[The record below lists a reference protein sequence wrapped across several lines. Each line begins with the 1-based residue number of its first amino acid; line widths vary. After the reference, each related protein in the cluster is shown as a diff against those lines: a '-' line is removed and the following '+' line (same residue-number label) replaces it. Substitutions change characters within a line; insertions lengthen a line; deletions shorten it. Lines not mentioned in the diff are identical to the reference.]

1 MGGGGKRWGGR
12 SELLSVDVL
21 KYAVK
26 LKLGKL
32 GVGKLCLGTC
42 TTGAMADRCQQKTVV
57 SIPSRG
63 TVGAWRAWVGVWV
76 RVWVGAFSLLLLA
89 EEAGNGVRAG
99 PVQNS
104 IRRSCAGL
112 TAVGAAIT
120 LFDRFVMGVM
130 WAVGSGVDIIKQF
143 CVKKLFFVLNN
154 FLCSVGKI
162 NLVT

>member
-26 LKLGKL
+26 PKLGKL
-32 GVGKLCLGTC
+32 GVGKVCLGTC
-42 TTGAMADRCQQKTVV
+42 TTGAVVNRRQQKTVV
-57 SIPSRG
+57 SIPSRV

-89 EEAGNGVRAG
+89 EEGNGVRAG

-104 IRRSCAGL
+104 SRRSCAGL
-112 TAVGAAIT
+112 PTVGAAGT
-120 LFDRFVMGVM
+120 SFDLFVMGVM
-130 WAVGSGVDIIKQF
+130 WAVGSVMWRVCGGV
-143 CVKKLFFVLNN
+143 L
-154 FLCSVGKI
+154 VGCYAR
-162 NLVT
+162 L